1 MSGGVQSRQER
12 YYASWF
18 REMRCRSTL
27 RLVEIGAS
35 QASLK
40 AWDRMFQSSSKTIL
54 GVADSDRSSENAMDA
69 WTEKGLSENLT
80 TIHFFYRLERG
91 FSAFKVAHIDWG
103 SNFQTN
109 PSPVLDWFPLL
120 VRW

>member
-1 MSGGVQSRQER
+1 
-12 YYASWF
+12 
-18 REMRCRSTL
+18 
-27 RLVEIGAS
+27 VEIGAS

-40 AWDRMFQSSSKTIL
+40 AWDRMFQSSSKPIL

-80 TIHFFYRLERG
+80 TIHFFYRLEPG
-91 FSAFKVAHIDWG
+91 FSAFKVAHIDRG
-103 SNFQTN
+103 PNFQTN
-109 PSPVLDWFPLL
+109 PSPFLDCFPLL